1 MRRVW
6 LWTPVVLA
14 LCHAHAIASV
24 QIVNILVD
32 PIKGSLGVTDTQ
44 YSLLQGAALGLL
56 AVILGVPIARIADTG
71 HRRGVIVVGTIAW
84 SLGSLL
90 SAAAQSFTHLLIARA
105 FVGIGE
111 IVLFPAALSII
122 YDSAPR
128 ERLATAIG
136 IFGSGGPIGSAAA
149 LLGGGW
155 LASSS
160 ASFGFG
166 DAHIEGWRWAFALC
180 AVSGIVVAATT
191 LTLAEPRRASREAPG
206 DSRPLSLLPSLRA
219 KWSLYLCI
227 SGGFILISIAVLAV
241 NAWTPTFLV
250 RVHQFTYETAGQL
263 TGLAAL
269 ACAAAG
275 TWVAGVSID
284 ACERHGRRDG
294 AILVACLVAG
304 LLALSITA
312 AVGSSSLAGV
322 AASVCAAYFLL
333 GMPTVIGG
341 TALQQ
346 ISPAHLRAQILAV
359 HVLLVNLIAV
369 PAGPTSVALLTDHVF
384 GSPGTVGRSMVITA
398 SLAVTA
404 AIGVMLLARSSFT
417 ARRAEI
423 C

>member
-6 LWTPVVLA
+6 LWTPLVLA

-56 AVILGVPIARIADTG
+56 AVVLGVPIARIADTG
-71 HRRGVIVVGTIAW
+71 HRRSVIAVGTIAW
-84 SLGSLL
+84 SFGSLL
-90 SAAAQSFTHLLIARA
+90 SALAQTFTHLLIARA

-155 LASSS
+155 LASS
-160 ASFGFG
+160 ASLGFG
-166 DAHIEGWRWAFALC
+166 DAHVEGWRWAFALC
-180 AVSGIVVAATT
+180 AVSGILVAGTT
-191 LTLAEPRRASREAPG
+191 LSLAEPGRARQAREET
-206 DSRPLSLLPSLRA
+206 RPVSLLPFLRA
-219 KWSLYLCI
+219 RWSLYLCI

-284 ACERHGRRDG
+284 ACERNGRRDG

-322 AASVCAAYFLL
+322 AVSVCAAYFLL

-346 ISPAHLRAQILAV
+346 ISPSHLRAQILAV

-384 GSPGTVGRSMVITA
+384 GSPGTVGRSVVITVSIGVA
-398 SLAVTA
+398 A

-417 ARRAEI
+417 ARRAEV

>member
-1 MRRVW
+1 MW
-6 LWTPVVLA
+6 LWTPLVLA

-44 YSLLQGAALGLL
+44 YSLLQGAALGLF
-56 AVILGVPIARIADTG
+56 AVVLGVPIARIADSG
-71 HRRGVIVVGTIAW
+71 RRRNVIALGTIAW

-90 SAAAQSFTHLLIARA
+90 SAVAQTFTHLLIARA

-155 LASSS
+155 LASS
-160 ASFGFG
+160 ASLGLG
-166 DAHIEGWRWAFALC
+166 DAHVEGWRWAFALC
-180 AVSGIVVAATT
+180 AASGILVAGATLS
-191 LTLAEPRRASREAPG
+191 LTEPGHASKESQTDA
-206 DSRPLSLLPSLRA
+206 RPLSLLIFLRA
-219 KWSLYLCI
+219 RWSLYVCI
-227 SGGFILISIAVLAV
+227 SAGFILISIAVLAV
-241 NAWTPTFLV
+241 NAWTPAFLV

-275 TWVAGVSID
+275 TWVAGLSID
-284 ACERHGRRDG
+284 ASERRGRRDG

-322 AASVCAAYFLL
+322 SASVCAAYFLL

-346 ISPAHLRAQILAV
+346 ISPPHLRAQILAV
-359 HVLLVNLIAV
+359 HVLLVNLIAM
-369 PAGPTSVALLTDHVF
+369 PAGPTSVALLTDRVF
-384 GSPGTVGRSMVITA
+384 GSPGTVGRSVVIVV
-398 SLAVTA
+398 SLTVTA
-404 AIGVMLLARSSFT
+404 AITVMLLARSSFI
-417 ARRAEI
+417 ARRADVS
-423 C
+423 

>member
-1 MRRVW
+1 MRRAW
-6 LWTPVVLA
+6 LWTPLVLA

-56 AVILGVPIARIADTG
+56 AVVLGVPIARIADTG
-71 HRRGVIVVGTIAW
+71 RRRNVIALGTIAW
-84 SLGSLL
+84 SMGSLL
-90 SAAAQSFTHLLIARA
+90 SAVAQTFTHLVIARA

-155 LASSS
+155 LASS
-160 ASFGFG
+160 ASLGFG
-166 DAHIEGWRWAFALC
+166 DAHVEGWRSAFALC
-180 AVSGIVVAATT
+180 AVSGFVVAGAT
-191 LTLAEPRRASREAPG
+191 LFLAEPGRASTSVQD
-206 DSRPLSLLPSLRA
+206 DSRPLSLLSFLRA
-219 KWSLYLCI
+219 RWSLYLCI
-227 SGGFILISIAVLAV
+227 SGAFILISIAVLAV

-269 ACAAAG
+269 ACAAVG

-284 ACERHGRRDG
+284 ACERNGRRDG
-294 AILVACLVAG
+294 AILVACLVAV
-304 LLALSITA
+304 LLAFSITA
-312 AVGSSSLAGV
+312 AVGSASLAVV

-359 HVLLVNLIAV
+359 HVLLVNLIAM

-384 GSPGTVGRSMVITA
+384 GAPGTVGRSMVIA
-398 SLAVTA
+398 VSLAVAA
-404 AIGVMLLARSSFT
+404 AIAVMLIARRQFLAR
-417 ARRAEI
+417 RGELP
-423 C
+423 

>member
-6 LWTPVVLA
+6 LWTPLVLA

-56 AVILGVPIARIADTG
+56 AVVLGVPIARIADSG
-71 HRRGVIVVGTIAW
+71 RRRNVIALGTIAW

-90 SAAAQSFTHLLIARA
+90 SAVAQTFTHLLIARA

-155 LASSS
+155 LASSAS
-160 ASFGFG
+160 AGLG
-166 DAHIEGWRWAFALC
+166 DAHVEGWRWAFALC
-180 AVSGIVVAATT
+180 AASGILVAGATLS
-191 LTLAEPRRASREAPG
+191 LTEPGRASKESQTDA
-206 DSRPLSLLPSLRA
+206 RPLSLLTFLRA
-219 KWSLYLCI
+219 RWSLYVCI

-241 NAWTPTFLV
+241 NAWTPAFLV

-275 TWVAGVSID
+275 TWVAGLSID
-284 ACERHGRRDG
+284 AFERRGRGDG
-294 AILVACLVAG
+294 AILIACLVAG
-304 LLALSITA
+304 MLALSITA

-322 AASVCAAYFLL
+322 SASVCAAYFLL

-346 ISPAHLRAQILAV
+346 ISPPHLRAQILAV
-359 HVLLVNLIAV
+359 HVLLVNLIAM

-384 GSPGTVGRSMVITA
+384 GLPGAVGRSVVIVV
-398 SLAVTA
+398 SLTVTA
-404 AIGVMLLARSSFT
+404 AITVMLLARSSFI
-417 ARRAEI
+417 ARRADVS
-423 C
+423 

>member
-1 MRRVW
+1 MRRAW
-6 LWTPVVLA
+6 LWTPLVLA

-56 AVILGVPIARIADTG
+56 AVVLGVPIARIADTG
-71 HRRGVIVVGTIAW
+71 RRRNVIALGTIAW
-84 SLGSLL
+84 STGSLL

-136 IFGSGGPIGSAAA
+136 IFGSGGPIGSAVA

-155 LASSS
+155 LASS
-160 ASFGFG
+160 ASLAFG
-166 DAHIEGWRWAFALC
+166 DAQVEGWRWAFALC
-180 AVSGIVVAATT
+180 AVSGILVAGATLL
-191 LTLAEPRRASREAPG
+191 LTEPARPSKGTQEVG
-206 DSRPLSLLPSLRA
+206 RPLSLLPFLLGR
-219 KWSLYLCI
+219 WSLYLCI

-275 TWVAGVSID
+275 TWVAGLSID
-284 ACERHGRRDG
+284 ACERNGRRDG

-304 LLALSITA
+304 LLALSITV
-312 AVGSSSLAGV
+312 AVASSSLAGV

-359 HVLLVNLIAV
+359 HVLLVNLVAM
-369 PAGPTSVALLTDHVF
+369 PAGPSSVALLTDHVF
-384 GSPGTVGRSMVITA
+384 GSPGTVGRSVVVTV
-398 SLAVTA
+398 SVAVAA
-404 AIGVMLLARSSFT
+404 AIAVMLLARGSFV
-417 ARRAEI
+417 ARRAQDI
-423 C
+423 

>member
-1 MRRVW
+1 
-6 LWTPVVLA
+6 LA

-56 AVILGVPIARIADTG
+56 AVVLGVPIARIADSG
-71 HRRGVIVVGTIAW
+71 RRRNVIALGTIAW

-90 SAAAQSFTHLLIARA
+90 SAVAQTFMHLLIARA

-155 LASSS
+155 LASS
-160 ASFGFG
+160 ASLGPG
-166 DAHIEGWRWAFALC
+166 DAHVEGWRWAFALC
-180 AVSGIVVAATT
+180 AASGILVAGATLS
-191 LTLAEPRRASREAPG
+191 LTEPGRASKESQTDA
-206 DSRPLSLLPSLRA
+206 RPLSLLTVLRA
-219 KWSLYLCI
+219 RWSLYACI
-227 SGGFILISIAVLAV
+227 SGGFILISVAVLAV
-241 NAWTPTFLV
+241 NAWTPAFLV

-275 TWVAGVSID
+275 TWVAGLSID
-284 ACERHGRRDG
+284 ACERRGRRDG

-312 AVGSSSLAGV
+312 AVGSGSLAGV
-322 AASVCAAYFLL
+322 SASVCAAYFLL

-346 ISPAHLRAQILAV
+346 ISPPHLRAQILAV
-359 HVLLVNLIAV
+359 HVLLVNLIAM
-369 PAGPTSVALLTDHVF
+369 PAGPTSVALLTDRVF
-384 GSPGTVGRSMVITA
+384 GSSETVGRSVVIVV
-398 SLAVTA
+398 SLTVTA
-404 AIGVMLLARSSFT
+404 AITVMLLARSSFI
-417 ARRAEI
+417 ARRADVS
-423 C
+423 

>member
-1 MRRVW
+1 MRRAW
-6 LWTPVVLA
+6 LWTPLVLA

-56 AVILGVPIARIADTG
+56 AVVLGVPIARIADTG
-71 HRRGVIVVGTIAW
+71 RRRTVIAVGTIAW
-84 SLGSLL
+84 SVGSLL
-90 SAAAQSFTHLLIARA
+90 SAVAQSFTHLLIARA

-122 YDSAPR
+122 YDSVPR

-136 IFGSGGPIGSAAA
+136 IFGAGGPIGSAAA

-155 LASSS
+155 LASS
-160 ASFGFG
+160 ALLGFG
-166 DAHIEGWRWAFALC
+166 DAHVAGWRWAFALC
-180 AVSGIVVAATT
+180 AVSGILVAGTT
-191 LTLAEPRRASREAPG
+191 LSLAEPGRASKQGQEDA
-206 DSRPLSLLPSLRA
+206 RPLSLLPSLRA
-219 KWSLYLCI
+219 RWSLYLCI

-269 ACAAAG
+269 ACAAVG

-284 ACERHGRRDG
+284 ACERNGRRDG
-294 AILVACLVAG
+294 AILLACLVAG

-384 GSPGTVGRSMVITA
+384 GSPGTVGRSVVITV
-398 SLAVTA
+398 SLAVAA
-404 AIGVMLLARSSFT
+404 AIGVMLLARPSFI
-417 ARRAEI
+417 ARRVEV